1 MIAVTLAARLRAA
14 AGASRYRFEGGFSS
28 AKGEGIA
35 ARIPFRL
42 SPAFE
47 SRREMT
53 IRTPW
58 LGILCGLLTAVIWG
72 VQAVVSRH
80 AMLTGLTPADVTILR
95 FVTAAAVLLPWALRH
110 MRPFPVGALGWRR
123 AWVMALLVGPLYSL
137 LLVGGAYFAPALHN
151 SIISPGLIPVF
162 TALLVFLVTGERAG
176 RMRLI
181 GLGIIVAGIA
191 IFSRDALAMA
201 SSRPDAWIGDLLF
214 VLVAFLWSI
223 FGLLARRWGASSLE
237 ITATSCLLAVPLLAV
252 IALALPV
259 NMTRVPFAE
268 LLLQAFYQGVL
279 VGVVALYL
287 YARTVATLGAARTTL
302 FLPLVPIVTAA
313 ASALLL
319 AESPSPMELVGMAAV
334 VTGMLVAFRSPS
346 VG

>member
-1 MIAVTLAARLRAA
+1 
-14 AGASRYRFEGGFSS
+14 
-28 AKGEGIA
+28 
-35 ARIPFRL
+35 
-42 SPAFE
+42 
-47 SRREMT
+47 MT
-53 IRTPW
+53 TRTQW
-58 LGILCGLLTAVIWG
+58 LGVLCGLLTTVIWG

-80 AMLTGLTPADVTILR
+80 AMLVDMTPADVTILR
-95 FVTAAAVLLPWALRH
+95 FVSAAAVLLPWALRH
-110 MRPFPVGALGWRR
+110 MRPFPVGSLGWPR
-123 AWVMALLVGPLYSL
+123 AWVMALLIGPLYSL
-137 LLVGGAYFAPALHN
+137 ILVGGAHFAPALHS

-176 RMRLI
+176 RMRLT

-201 SSRPDAWIGDLLF
+201 PSRPDAWIGDLLF
-214 VLVAFLWSI
+214 MLVALLWSI

-237 ITATSCLLAVPLLAV
+237 ITASSCLLAVPLLGV
-252 IALALPV
+252 VALTLPI
-259 NMTRVPFAE
+259 NMMRVPFAE

-287 YARTVATLGAARTTL
+287 YARAVATLGAAKATL
-302 FLPLVPIVTAA
+302 FLPLVPLVTAA

-319 AESPSPMELVGMAAV
+319 AESPSQMELVGMAV
-334 VTGMLVAFRSPS
+334 VVAGMLVAFRSPS